1 MTQLLDSG
9 TRIATAGVFIA
20 EFENDPVGTVT
31 AVAPGSQYANIAEA
45 GELEIRMVAARTLYE
60 ELGYARASGRDWE
73 IDGTVL
79 LAYSQTF
86 SHRNR
91 PPNSPRSSVT
101 AMRVQR
107 VAVSAAFFC
116 QGFAFAALITRIP
129 AIQSA
134 FGFSEGQLAL
144 ILVAVPVVAGV
155 GSVVAGLLA
164 VRYHSAVVLRLC
176 ALLVAGGLV
185 LVGVAVGATSLPL
198 LLGALAVM
206 GFGLGSVDATMNMQ
220 GIGVQALMG
229 RSVMASFY
237 AWWSLATIL
246 GALAASAAAG
256 SMPLL
261 AFFVAVALV
270 IVPVGLIASTRFVR
284 SQAAD
289 EAAPDPLAASAAV
302 PWRPLLVFGAAVVG
316 AFIIDSSVSNWSALD
331 LTDVLG
337 TTESTA
343 ALAYAGYAVLMLV
356 GRMVADHLVIR
367 RSAPWLIAVGGVIA
381 AVGLAIVAIAPGA
394 GIAILGFAIVGLGVS
409 PVLPLA
415 FVAASQHDPGNTGI
429 AIARVNVGN
438 YIGFVIGAPLVG
450 VIGEFASLPIGFAC
464 LILVALAVAAS
475 APAFRTRQ
483 SA

>member
-1 MTQLLDSG
+1 M
-9 TRIATAGVFIA
+9 RI
-20 EFENDPVGTVT
+20 
-31 AVAPGSQYANIAEA
+31 
-45 GELEIRMVAARTLYE
+45 
-60 ELGYARASGRDWE
+60 
-73 IDGTVL
+73 
-79 LAYSQTF
+79 
-86 SHRNR
+86 
-91 PPNSPRSSVT
+91 
-101 AMRVQR
+101 QR
-107 VAVSAAFFC
+107 VAVSTAFFC
-116 QGFAFAALITRIP
+116 QGFAFASLITRIP
-129 AIQSA
+129 AIKDA

-144 ILVAVPVVAGV
+144 LLAAVPVVAGV

-164 VRYHSAVVLRLC
+164 VRLHSAVVLRVC
-176 ALLVAGGLV
+176 ALIVAAGLV
-185 LVGVAVGATSLPL
+185 LVGVATTATSLPL
-198 LLGALAVM
+198 LIGALALL

-256 SMPLL
+256 AVSLL
-261 AFFVAVALV
+261 TFFTLIALA
-270 IVPVGLIASTRFVR
+270 IVPVGLIASMRFVR
-284 SQAAD
+284 NRSAD

-337 TTESTA
+337 ATESTA
-343 ALAYAGYAVLMLV
+343 ALAYAGYAVLMLA
-356 GRMVADHLVIR
+356 GRIVADHLVIR
-367 RSAPWLIAVGGVIA
+367 RSAPWLITVGGLVA
-381 AVGLAIVAIAPGA
+381 AAGLLIVAVAPTAAVAIA
-394 GIAILGFAIVGLGVS
+394 GFAVVGLGLS

-450 VIGEFASLPIGFAC
+450 VIAEFSALPVGFAC

-475 APAFRTRQ
+475 APAFRPAR
-483 SA
+483 AA